1 MARLLLLS
9 AWLLLLLLG
18 PALIA
23 EASGW
28 NRFTGKFRSRS
39 ADTPPLHR
47 PSTSPASSDSA
58 LRLHTSSIHFNQGMA
73 STFNCRSIAS
83 RVTNVAP
90 AAAATADDATVQMI
104 MMTKANTM
112 MITRCGCCG
121 VSNED
126 AEIGRNEASSLSLF
140 HISVLSPSSSR
151 CLSLCL
157 WPSLSFF
164 LSLSLRANLG

>member
-9 AWLLLLLLG
+9 AWLLLLLG

-39 ADTPPLHR
+39 AADPRSTPVPPL
-47 PSTSPASSDSA
+47 ASADSA

-90 AAAATADDATVQMI
+90 AAAATADDATMQMI
-104 MMTKANTM
+104 MMTKTKAKTM

-126 AEIGRNEASSLSLF
+126 AQIGRNEAALLSLF
-140 HISVLSPSSSR
+140 HISVH
-151 CLSLCL
+151 SLL
-157 WPSLSFF
+157 
-164 LSLSLRANLG
+164 LSLSLSLSFSLCLCLCEQI